1 MAIEHNII
9 PPANMH
15 AVYSAT
21 YASEAARI
29 TAAASLVASTDVGR
43 IVFQTDVGSS
53 WIFDGAVWR
62 HMSGPRPLHTVAGT
76 AYTVAQTD
84 LDATLETTGS
94 SAVTI
99 TLPAAASGWPKIGDA
114 VEFIQGGT
122 GLLTIAHALGTG
134 SIKSSGTLVSKG
146 QYAFLAAKY
155 ISADLWFVTGDR
167 A

>member
-9 PPANMH
+9 PAANMH
-15 AVYSAT
+15 AALSFSYSG
-21 YASEAARI
+21 EAARL
-29 TAAASLVASTDVGR
+29 AAASSLTLPTDVGR
-43 IVFQTDVGSS
+43 MAIQADVYSF
-53 WIFDGAVWR
+53 WIFVGDVWR
-62 HMSGPRPLHTVAGT
+62 HVAGPRPLHTVSGAT
-76 AYTVAQTD
+76 YTVAQND

-94 SAVTI
+94 AAVTI
-99 TLPAAASGWPKIGDA
+99 TLPAATSGWPKIGDT

-122 GLLTIAHALGTG
+122 GVLTLAHALGAG

-155 ISADLWFVTGDR
+155 ISPDLWFVTGDR